1 MNRDIKR
8 LAVPF
13 LRDNHPEDMY
23 MYEVIV
29 ETGPNAAHATTS
41 QIYFVL
47 TGEDDDTGDGCT
59 RYFNYSRCA
68 LSANPSSK

>member
-1 MNRDIKR
+1 MNRSCNNPNSNDRDIKR

-13 LRDNHPEDMY
+13 LRDNHQEDMY

-29 ETGPNAAHATTS
+29 ETGPLAQHATTS

-47 TGEDDDTGDGCT
+47 TGEDEDTGVRCFTDP
-59 RYFNYSRCA
+59 SR
-68 LSANPSSK
+68 